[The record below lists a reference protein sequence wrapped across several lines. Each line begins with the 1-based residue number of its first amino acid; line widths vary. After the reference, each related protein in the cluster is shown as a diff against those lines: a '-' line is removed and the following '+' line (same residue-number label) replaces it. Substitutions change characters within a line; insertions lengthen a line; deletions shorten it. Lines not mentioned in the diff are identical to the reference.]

1 MDENQKLPVRVKL
14 GFGVG
19 DLGGNLYFTV
29 ISFWLLNYFTDTVGI
44 AAGMAGIMIMIGKI
58 WDAITDPLM
67 GYISDRT
74 KSRWGRRRPY
84 LLFGSFPWFIA
95 MIILFTNPGL
105 SNQTALFIWGV
116 AAFCFLSTAFTVV
129 NVPYSSLT
137 PELTKDYH
145 ERSSLNGYRAVFM
158 VTGTLIGAGAAL
170 PLINALPNKNIGF
183 SVMGAVFGALMMGAA
198 LITFSSV
205 REPVLDSAVRPKT
218 SFFKSYL
225 YVFKTRPF
233 IIILLTYM
241 LNLIAVSV
249 VSGTMIY
256 YFKYIHDNE
265 ALTTVALLILLVT
278 AMIFIPLAVL
288 VSKKIGKKTTYA
300 AGMLIVALACMLVFA
315 LGHELGVLFVF
326 VMMFVAGLGLSTT
339 YPMPWSMIPDT
350 VEYGYLQSGER
361 REGGYYGIWTLFSKG
376 GQGLAIAVSGLILH
390 VTGYVAETAQTGLAQ
405 LGIRLLI
412 GPVTALFFVAAA
424 FMLIFYP
431 LNEQRY
437 QELMDKIKKM
447 EKERKI
453 QPGQ

>member
-1 MDENQKLPVRVKL
+1 MNENQKLPVKVKL

-29 ISFWLLNYFTDTVGI
+29 IAFWLLNYFTDTVGI
-44 AAGMAGIMIMIGKI
+44 AAGMAGIAVAIGKI
-58 WDAITDPLM
+58 WDAVTDPMM

-74 KSRWGRRRPY
+74 RSRWGRRRPY
-84 LLFGSFPWFIA
+84 LLFGSFVWFIA
-95 MIILFTNPGL
+95 MIVLFTNPQL
-105 SNQTALFIWGV
+105 NSPTALFVWAV
-116 AAFCFLSTAFTVV
+116 AAYCFLSTVFTVV

-158 VTGTLIGAGAAL
+158 VIGTLIGAGAAL
-170 PLINALPNKNIGF
+170 PLVGALPNKNIGF

-198 LITFSSV
+198 LTTFASV
-205 REPVLDSAVRPKT
+205 REPKLVSAAQPKT
-218 SFFKSYL
+218 GFFKSYL
-225 YVFKTRPF
+225 YVFKTKPF
-233 IIILLTYM
+233 IIVLLTYM
-241 LNLIAVSV
+241 MNMIAVTV

-278 AMIFIPLAVL
+278 AMIFIPVAVL
-288 VSKKIGKKTTYA
+288 VSKRIGKKTTYA
-300 AGMLIVALACMLVFA
+300 VGMLIISLACMLVFA
-315 LGHELGVLFVF
+315 LGHELGVVFVF

-339 YPMPWSMIPDT
+339 YPMPWSMVPDT

-361 REGGYYGIWTLFSKG
+361 REGGYYGIWTFFSKA

-390 VTGYVAETAQTGLAQ
+390 GTGYVAEAAQTGLAQ

-412 GPVTALFFVAAA
+412 GPVTALFFAGAA
-424 FMLIFYP
+424 FMLLFYP
-431 LNEQRY
+431 LNEKRY
-437 QELMDKIKKM
+437 TELQEKIKVM
-447 EKERKI
+447 EKERGIK
-453 QPGQ
+453 PGQ